1 MPEIDSNLLAVMVS
15 LILLGHGVFG
25 LVKPDKLAG
34 FLRNYSRNIIA
45 GYITMVIGT
54 VWFIVILENENL
66 ADFGVYKTK
75 MQIFFG
81 VLGIGALFYLKDYL
95 AVRGTAILL
104 MLMAKLVIET
114 IRLEDTDWRILFIAF
129 AYIWIITGILFTV
142 SPWRFRDLA
151 NWKYANTGR
160 TKNVC
165 AASTVVGVIMLVV
178 GLSAF

>member
-66 ADFGVYKTK
+66 ADFGVYKTQ

-81 VLGIGALFYLKDYL
+81 VLGIGAIFYLKDYL

-104 MLMAKLVIET
+104 MLLGMLMAK
-114 IRLEDTDWRILFIAF
+114 F
-129 AYIWIITGILFTV
+129 
-142 SPWRFRDLA
+142 
-151 NWKYANTGR
+151 
-160 TKNVC
+160 
-165 AASTVVGVIMLVV
+165 
-178 GLSAF
+178 